1 MFVNSATSKPSIPA
15 RMQSDMELES
25 VSSRASSG
33 GATRRDSQKEALT
46 PAKLKPAKE
55 KSNTHTKETE
65 SGDVD
70 SSPEEFSTP
79 SAENVAFVDGIRTR
93 VARPESQVNSSVASS
108 QQSPGS
114 SSTSRLRSTKNAQSF
129 TVSNHRHTPESAR
142 AAGIPVLASHR
153 RGSVGCERSSSD
165 GSDQELQKIHADH
178 RDHETKD
185 SFYLHGGSTLVDD
198 GTRSEITR
206 PTSLN
211 VTGSR
216 VGGRANPRASQV
228 GEGDDAGDRSSSMSL
243 VEQFQRGRDA
253 SGTSPSVKKTTFAA
267 LPNQTTWQERAL
279 KSQQSIDESRGSGA
293 DDGDVTP
300 LASELLSVRMR
311 LVEQRRQI
319 ELGKRRAEMQRT
331 KQREQLGK
339 QAFIQVI
346 SKGKKGGAGG
356 ADEVVVAQQ
365 EDSTKQVDLTKQED
379 LTKQDDLTVA
389 DLALSCEPSEVI
401 SVRSSK
407 EAAVSARKK
416 QAASVM
422 EPNND
427 MASSHDHEQRDNIRL
442 PQRSR
447 VGDVEEKHSEST
459 ATQPNGGT
467 VDNSMPRPT
476 PEKQTPRHA
485 PEPDEASRRHEPD
498 YPALSMQSAALV
510 HTSQEN
516 LQEYGTSLNKLNS
529 SLTELQGEIMRLSL
543 QQDRIKS
550 VNVSPSTPQQRFN
563 TATSPDQSDTVS
575 SSSSS
580 SQNYVLRPGLS
591 GGEPDVAGGVPTVPM
606 QQVASSF
613 SQTGVITSATT
624 MYGQVPMQYSHGYGT
639 PPQYA
644 HTPFPPQYV
653 QGQMAMPAYPYPG
666 GPPVYGQP
674 PAVYQPLSTYPNMP
688 PGQIAWH
695 AAAPAPHMPPPV
707 SMVTT
712 SYQPERHMA
721 QTYTVAAQNQHALLS
736 PQRTARSEPPP
747 PPLDF
752 ASTYVTH
759 HGNSPGS
766 PPRVPG
772 TPPGVSSPLSVAS
785 LVGHG
790 DGPCAQV
797 PDQFNGSDR
806 WSDNSTHRPFTAPPV
821 DSPESKEIPQKDGGF
836 FITLDS
842 ASPQKHKPKL
852 GSVKR
857 KDAPSTPRQTSSSE
871 QVTSPVEDRVP
882 SRSSPSRTL
891 PMTPTRTL
899 PATPQQDA
907 FRPEVSAS
915 PGVGFVIGQNDMSAV
930 SHPFR
935 FPCTVGLC

>member
-1 MFVNSATSKPSIPA
+1 
-15 RMQSDMELES
+15 MELES

-33 GATRRDSQKEALT
+33 GATRQDSQKEALT

-70 SSPEEFSTP
+70 SSGSTPEEFSTP
-79 SAENVAFVDGIRTR
+79 SAENVAFVDGLRTR
-93 VARPESQVNSSVASS
+93 VTKPESQPNSAVASL
-108 QQSPGS
+108 QHSPGAS
-114 SSTSRLRSTKNAQSF
+114 SASRFRNTKNAQSF

-142 AAGIPVLASHR
+142 AAGIPVLAHR
-153 RGSVGCERSSSD
+153 RGSFGGEHSSSD
-165 GSDQELQKIHADH
+165 GSDQELHKIHADH

-185 SFYLHGGSTLVDD
+185 SFYLHGSSTLVDD
-198 GTRSEITR
+198 GARSEVAR

-211 VTGSR
+211 VQCGARTSSR
-216 VGGRANPRASQV
+216 FNPRASQV
-228 GEGDDAGDRSSSMSL
+228 GEGDDAGDRSSSSMSL
-243 VEQFQRGRDA
+243 VEQFQRGKDTA
-253 SGTSPSVKKTTFAA
+253 DGASPSVKKTTFAA

-279 KSQQSIDESRGSGA
+279 MKTQQGSESQGSGG

-319 ELGKRRAEMQRT
+319 ELGKRRAEMQWT

-339 QAFIQVI
+339 EAFIQVI
-346 SKGKKGGAGG
+346 SKGNKGGAGT
-356 ADEVVVAQQ
+356 ADEVAVQQ
-365 EDSTKQVDLTKQED
+365 HDLTKQPVETRQAAD
-379 LTKQDDLTVA
+379 KCEPDEVVSAQTRISKDDAVSPRQKQLASVVDANNDR
-389 DLALSCEPSEVI
+389 ALSHDNEPRGNV
-401 SVRSSK
+401 
-407 EAAVSARKK
+407 
-416 QAASVM
+416 
-422 EPNND
+422 
-427 MASSHDHEQRDNIRL
+427 RL
-442 PQRSR
+442 PQRNR
-447 VGDVEEKHSEST
+447 VGDVEEKRCESS
-459 ATQPNGGT
+459 AQQPNGGA
-467 VDNSMPRPT
+467 VDNSRTT
-476 PEKQTPRHA
+476 PEKQKPRNA
-485 PEPDEASRRHEPD
+485 PEPDEASRHEPD
-498 YPALSMQSAALV
+498 YPVLSMQSAALV

-580 SQNYVLRPGLS
+580 SQNYVQRQGLS
-591 GGEPDVAGGVPTVPM
+591 GGEPDVAGVVPA
-606 QQVASSF
+606 QQVATSF
-613 SQTGVITSATT
+613 SQTGVVNNATT
-624 MYGQVPMQYSHGYGT
+624 MYGQVPVPYSHGYGT

-644 HTPFPPQYV
+644 HTPFPPQYAV

-666 GPPVYGQP
+666 GPTPSVYGQP
-674 PAVYQPLSTYPNMP
+674 PGVYPPHLGNYPNMP

-695 AAAPAPHMPPPV
+695 APASHMPPPV

-721 QTYTVAAQNQHALLS
+721 QTYTVAAQNQHVVLS
-736 PQRTARSEPPP
+736 PQRTARSEQP
-747 PPLDF
+747 PPLNF
-752 ASTYVTH
+752 ASTYVAH
-759 HGNSPGS
+759 HGNSAPGS

-772 TPPGVSSPLSVAS
+772 TPPGVCSPMSVAD

-797 PDQFNGSDR
+797 PGQFNGSNPCSGDIP
-806 WSDNSTHRPFTAPPV
+806 HRSVAAPV
-821 DSPESKEIPQKDGGF
+821 DSPESKEKTQKEKDGGF

-842 ASPQKHKPKL
+842 GSPQKHKPKL
-852 GSVKR
+852 GSMKR
-857 KDAPSTPRQTSSSE
+857 KDALTPRRTSSSE
-871 QVTSPVEDRVP
+871 QATSPVEERVS
-882 SRSSPSRTL
+882 SRSSPARTL
-891 PMTPTRTL
+891 PMTPTRIL

-907 FRPEVSAS
+907 FHPTASAS
-915 PGVGFVIGQNDMSAV
+915 PGVGFVIGENDTSDV
-930 SHPFR
+930 S
-935 FPCTVGLC
+935 G